1 MNERA
6 TLTWTAVLGVFLFVV
21 HWAQDV
27 AFGIDRIGLYSYGGV
42 ALMTLWLTSATIL
55 RDGRAGK
62 VILLLFSL
70 LAAAMPAL
78 HLKGVRI
85 AEIAKGEGGLLYL
98 VVLLTLAVTAAFSA
112 LLTVRALRR
121 PKQAAN

>member
-6 TLTWTAVLGVFLFVV
+6 ALTWTSIVGVLLFIV

-27 AFGIDRIGLYSYGGV
+27 AFGIDRVGLQSYGGV
-42 ALMTLWLTSATIL
+42 GLMLLWLLGATIL

-62 VILLLFSL
+62 VIVLLFSI

-78 HLKGVRI
+78 HLKGTRIGEIVR
-85 AEIAKGEGGLLYL
+85 GEGGLLYL
-98 VVLLTLAVTAAFSA
+98 LVLLTLAVTAAFSTVLA
-112 LLTVRALRR
+112 VRALRSR
-121 PKQAAN
+121 